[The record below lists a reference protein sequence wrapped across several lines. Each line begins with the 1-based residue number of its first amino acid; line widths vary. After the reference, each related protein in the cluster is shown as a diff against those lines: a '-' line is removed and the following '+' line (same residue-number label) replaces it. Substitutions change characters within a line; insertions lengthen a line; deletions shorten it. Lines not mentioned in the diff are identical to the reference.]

1 MPVLVFIERE
11 EKKIHKTSLEAI
23 TYGAL
28 IAAEKRDRVIGVILG
43 TSDPDEMPALGK
55 YGCHKIIHCEDKS
68 LDQPMIRSYAD
79 VLSKLVFEYKPEF
92 IITAQSSLADP
103 VAALLSIKTSASL
116 ATNVTSLPDLK
127 NGCRVER
134 GIYTGKAF
142 EIVELVSDRKIL
154 SIKKNACGIKE
165 YNLTAEV
172 IRSKIGPADDGVVVR
187 IIGTDKVKGDVLLS
201 EAEIV
206 VSGGRGLKGPENW
219 GMIEELAEVLGAA
232 KGCSKPVSD
241 ENWRP
246 HHEHVGQTGI
256 KVSPELYIAIGISGA
271 IQHVAGM
278 MGSRYIVVINID
290 PEAPFFKVADYGIAG
305 DAFQVVPKLI
315 ESLKKNK

>member
-11 EKKIHKTSLEAI
+11 ESKLRKASLEAI
-23 TYGAL
+23 SYGAEIASL
-28 IAAEKRDRVIGVILG
+28 ISDQVIGIVLG
-43 TSDPDEMPALGK
+43 SFDQNELSALGR
-55 YGCHKIIHCEDKS
+55 YGCRKIIHCINKS

-79 VLSKLVFEYKPEF
+79 VLSKLFFEYKPEF
-92 IITAQSSLADP
+92 FITAQSALADP
-103 VAALLSIKTSASL
+103 VAALLSVKTGASI
-116 ATNVTSLPDLK
+116 ATNVTSLPDLD
-127 NGCRVER
+127 NGCKVER

-142 EIVELVSDRKIL
+142 ERVELMTENKIF
-154 SIKKNACGIKE
+154 SIKKNACGIKD
-165 YNLTAEV
+165 YDFDAEV
-172 IRSKIGPADDGVVVR
+172 IQSDIGPEKDGVEVK
-187 IIGTDKVKGDVLLS
+187 ITGIDKVRGDILLS

-219 GMIEELAEVLGAA
+219 SMIEELADVLNAA

-256 KVSPELYIAIGISGA
+256 KVSPDLYIAIGISGA

-278 MGSRYIVVINID
+278 SASKYIVVINID
-290 PEAPFFKVADYGIAG
+290 PEAPFFKVADYGIVG

>member
-11 EKKIHKTSLEAI
+11 SNKIHRASLEAI
-23 TYGAL
+23 SYGTL
-28 IAAEKRDRVIGVILG
+28 IAEEQNDIAIGVVLG
-43 TSDPDEMPALGK
+43 AFDEKELSTLGK
-55 YGCHKIIHCEDKS
+55 YGCKKVIHCGDNS

-79 VLSKLVFEYKPEF
+79 VLSKLISGYKPDF
-92 IITAQSSLADP
+92 FITAQSALADP
-103 VAALLSIKTSASL
+103 VSALLSVKIGASL
-116 ATNVTSLPDLK
+116 ATNVTSLPDLT
-127 NGCRVER
+127 NGCHVER

-142 EIVELVSDRKIL
+142 ESVLLMKDQKIL
-154 SIKKNACGIKE
+154 TIRKNACGIRE
-165 YNLTAEV
+165 YDQEAEV
-172 IRSKIGPADDGVVVR
+172 IKSDIRPDADEVDIKIT
-187 IIGTDKVKGDVLLS
+187 GTDRVKGDILLS

-219 GMIEELAEVLGAA
+219 GMIEELANVLGAA

-241 ENWRP
+241 ELWRP

-278 MGSRYIVVINID
+278 SASKYIVVINND
-290 PEAPFFKVADYGIAG
+290 PEAPFFKFADYGIVG

>member
-11 EKKIHKTSLEAI
+11 ENKIRKKSLEAI
-23 TYGAL
+23 SYGAE
-28 IAAEKRDRVIGVILG
+28 IAAKKEDHVIGVVLG
-43 TSDPDEMPALGK
+43 TFDQNELSDLGK
-55 YGCHKIIHCEDKS
+55 YGCRKIIHCHNKS
-68 LDQPMIRSYAD
+68 LDQPMVRSYAD
-79 VLSKLVFEYKPEF
+79 VLSKLFSENQPEF
-92 IITAQSSLADP
+92 FITAQSALADP
-103 VAALLSIKTSASL
+103 VAALVSVKTGASI
-116 ATNVTSLPDLK
+116 ATNVTSLPDFE
-127 NGCRVER
+127 NGCQVER

-142 EIVELVSDRKIL
+142 ERAELIAEKKIL
-154 SIKKNACGIKE
+154 SIKKNACGIRE
-165 YNLTAEV
+165 YDLTAEV
-172 IRSKIGPADDGVVVR
+172 IPSDLRPDEDGVEVK
-187 IIGTDKVKGDVLLS
+187 ITGTDKVRGDILLS

-206 VSGGRGLKGPENW
+206 VSGGRGLKGPGNW
-219 GMIEELAEVLGAA
+219 GMIEELADALDAA

-256 KVSPELYIAIGISGA
+256 KVSPDLYIAIGISGA

-278 MGSRYIVVINID
+278 SASKYIVVINID
-290 PEAPFFKVADYGIAG
+290 PEAPFYKVADYGIVG